1 MVKLSKPVIT
11 IAVTVI
17 VVAAVMGLPQVRMAI
32 GQAGGDSCSTE
43 VVVTAVPGF
52 VPSSGGSTT
61 SYTGS
66 FEIDMLGEIVEVR
79 FDRSCNSTMSRYVI
93 YGPESDSYLTID
105 RGTSVTCGDCAGCG
119 SYPLM
124 IEITGTED
132 FPDAPDGA
140 GIIAAYDC
148 TGYRGNKVCSH
159 VTFGKPVLL
168 LLKYDPAELPDGTS
182 SVFIARYNMDTGEW
196 EPLPPDTVIVSV
208 AGEVTALIN
217 QFSTF
222 AIIAESGQ
230 PESPEPEP
238 APTPSEPVPQPSP
251 AHFVASGLN
260 ISASRDVT
268 GAGSIAFVIKEGES
282 VEISANVANDGGQ
295 SGEYSAVLKINGETE
310 STRNITL
317 DPGQSQ
323 ELVFNVTGLT
333 PGTYAAQIDGLTA
346 EFTVTRWTNYPLI
359 AGIATASGLSV
370 WAIWYFLR
378 RRRRRMT

>member
-17 VVAAVMGLPQVRMAI
+17 VVAGVMGLPQVRGAI
-32 GQAGGDSCSTE
+32 GQAGEGSCSAE
-43 VVVTAVPGF
+43 VVVTAIPGI
-52 VPSSGGSTT
+52 VKSGGGGGGGSTT

-66 FEIDMLGEIVEVR
+66 CEIDMLGEIVEVR
-79 FDRSCNSTMSRYVI
+79 FDRCNNSTMSRYVI

-105 RGTSVTCGDCAGCG
+105 RGTSITCGDCVGCG
-119 SYPLM
+119 SYPSL
-124 IEITGTED
+124 IEITRTED
-132 FPDAPDGA
+132 FPDAPEGA
-140 GIIAAYDC
+140 GIIAAYEC
-148 TGYRGNKVCSH
+148 IGYKGNSVCPH
-159 VTFGKPVLL
+159 VTFGKPILL
-168 LLKYDPAELPDGTS
+168 LLKYGPAELPDGTS
-182 SVFIARYNMDTGEW
+182 LVFIARYNMDTGEW

-217 QFSTF
+217 QLSTF
-222 AIIAESGQ
+222 AIIAEIGQ
-230 PESPEPEP
+230 PESP
-238 APTPSEPVPQPSP
+238 QPSL

-260 ISASRDVT
+260 INASRDVT
-268 GAGSIAFVIKEGES
+268 SAGNIVFVIKEGES

-317 DPGQSQ
+317 GPGQSQ

-333 PGTYAAQIDGLTA
+333 PGAYAAQIDGLTV

-359 AGIATASGLSV
+359 AGIATASGLSA
-370 WAIWYFLR
+370 WAIWYFLHR
-378 RRRRRMT
+378 RRRQMT